1 MSAFLTLLRRELIE
15 HRGAFF
21 YAPLILIAIL
31 TLLLVF
37 AFVSGHTQFSFYG
50 SGAPGYRLFDTAYF
64 GIALLWWAYLFLVLF
79 FYFAD
84 AFNSDWRNNSMLFWK
99 SMPQGDFKILLSKLV
114 AGLTILPVMVFL
126 AFLLT
131 GLIAG
136 AASLVAPLVLPVLG
150 TPDFPGTVT
159 AWVNISAVAF
169 CYLVLALLWYAP
181 FFAWVG
187 ALSTAF
193 GRWSVPLALVIPV
206 LFSLFENVV
215 DVQSAPG
222 GGYLLSF
229 LRQRLNFNFD
239 SRDLQAAVFS
249 NSPIDVGA
257 LVGKLVAGVNWPSLL
272 GGLVFAIVVIY
283 AASEYRRRVLKS
295 FA

>member
-1 MSAFLTLLRRELIE
+1 MSAFLILLRREFIE

-21 YAPLILIAIL
+21 YAPLILIVIL
-31 TLLLVF
+31 TLLIVS

-50 SGAPGYRLFDTAYF
+50 AGIGGYRLFDAAF
-64 GIALLWWAYLFLVLF
+64 LGLGFLWWAYLFLVLF

-99 SMPQGDFKILLSKLV
+99 SMPQSDFRILLSKLV
-114 AGLTILPVMVFL
+114 AGLTILPAMIFL

-131 GLIAG
+131 GIVAA
-136 AASLVAPLVLPVLG
+136 AASLVAPLVLPMLG
-150 TPDFPGTVT
+150 APDVPGTVT
-159 AWVNISAVAF
+159 AWLNISAVAV

-206 LFSLFENVV
+206 LFSLFENSI
-215 DVQSAPG
+215 DFQNAPG
-222 GGYLLSF
+222 GGYLLAF
-229 LRQRLNFNFD
+229 LRQRLSFNFD
-239 SRDLQAAVFS
+239 SRDLQEAAFS
-249 NSPIDVGA
+249 NAPIDVGA
-257 LVGKLVAGVNWPSLL
+257 LIGKLVAGVNWPSLL
-272 GGLVFAIVVIY
+272 GGLIFAGVVIY
-283 AASEYRRRVLKS
+283 IASEYRRRVLKS

>member
-1 MSAFLTLLRRELIE
+1 MSAFLTLLRREFIE

-31 TLLLVF
+31 TLLIVL

-50 SGAPGYRLFDTAYF
+50 SGAAGYRLFDTAYF
-64 GIALLWWAYLFLVLF
+64 AIGFLWWAYLFLVLF

-99 SMPQGDFKILLSKLV
+99 SMPQSDFRILLSKLV

-131 GLIAG
+131 GIVAG

-150 TPDFPGTVT
+150 APDPSGTLT
-159 AWVNISAVAF
+159 AWANISVVAF
-169 CYLVLALLWYAP
+169 SYLVLALLWYAP

-215 DVQSAPG
+215 DFQSGPG
-222 GGYLLSF
+222 GGRLLGF
-229 LRQRLNFNFD
+229 LRQRLSFTFD
-239 SRDLQAAVFS
+239 TRDLQAAVFS

-257 LVGKLVAGVNWPSLL
+257 LVEKLVAGVNWPSLL
-272 GGLVFAIVVIY
+272 GGIVFAIVVIY

>member
-1 MSAFLTLLRRELIE
+1 MSSFLTLLRREFIE

-31 TLLLVF
+31 TLLIVS
-37 AFVSGHTQFSFYG
+37 AFVSGHTQFYGFG
-50 SGAPGYRLFDTAYF
+50 SGAAGYRLFDTAYF
-64 GIALLWWAYLFLVLF
+64 ALGLLWWAYLFLVVF

-99 SMPQGDFKILLSKLV
+99 SMPQSDFKILLSKLV
-114 AGLTILPVMVFL
+114 AGLTILPAMVFL

-131 GLIAG
+131 GIIAA
-136 AASLVAPLVLPVLG
+136 AASLLAPLVLPVLG
-150 TPDFPGTVT
+150 APDFPGTIT
-159 AWVNISAVAF
+159 AWLNISIVAL

-206 LFSLFENVV
+206 VFSLFENVI
-215 DVQSAPG
+215 DFQRAPG
-222 GGYLLSF
+222 GGYLLAF

-239 SRDLQAAVFS
+239 SRDLQEAVLS
-249 NSPIDVGA
+249 NTPIDVGA
-257 LVGKLVAGVNWPSLL
+257 LVSKLVAGVNWPSLL
-272 GGLVFAIVVIY
+272 GGLVFAVIVVY
-283 AASEYRRRVLKS
+283 VASQYRRRVLKS

>member
-1 MSAFLTLLRRELIE
+1 MSAFLTLLRREFIE

-31 TLLLVF
+31 TLLIVSAF
-37 AFVSGHTQFSFYG
+37 ASGHTEI
-50 SGAPGYRLFDTAYF
+50 SGFGAGVVGYRLFDAAF
-64 GIALLWWAYLFLVLF
+64 LGLGFLWWAYLFLVLF

-99 SMPQGDFKILLSKLV
+99 SMPQSDFKILLSKLV
-114 AGLTILPVMVFL
+114 AGLTILPALIFL
-126 AFLLT
+126 AFLIT
-131 GLIAG
+131 GIVAA
-136 AASLVAPLVLPVLG
+136 AASLLAPLILPILAA
-150 TPDFPGTVT
+150 PDLSATVT
-159 AWVNISAVAF
+159 AWVNIAAIAL

-206 LFSLFENVV
+206 VFSLFENVV
-215 DVQSAPG
+215 DFQSAPG
-222 GGYLLSF
+222 GGYLLAF
-229 LRQRLNFNFD
+229 LHQRLSFNFD
-239 SRDLQAAVFS
+239 SRDLEDAAFS
-249 NSPIDVGA
+249 NAPIDIGA
-257 LVGKLVAGVNWPSLL
+257 MIGKLVAGVNWPSLL